1 MTEIAVLDTGSGFVQ
16 AQLERAAV
24 RPNVGSIDLYR
35 MHETDLTRYAGLIVP
50 GSADQEHLYRER
62 CIVRSFLDSGRVLVF
77 TGHLFCDWLPGAAHF
92 VPKGVDVS
100 HRIAK
105 GIHTSDAYSVRVG
118 TPHPIFDGVRPED
131 LTFNRGVRGFF
142 ARGHHPPPE
151 GAQVLLALE
160 SGEPTTYVD
169 RVSTGGG
176 TLLVHAGNDLLAYTP
191 GYVEADSTAGRVGPQ
206 LLRWMRGEFASLQ
219 AARSRR

>member
-1 MTEIAVLDTGSGFVQ
+1 MPEIAVLDTGSGFVQ

-24 RPNVGSIDLYR
+24 SRGLASIDLYR

-62 CIVRSFLDSGRVLVF
+62 RIVRSFLDSGRVLVF
-77 TGHLFCDWLPGAAHF
+77 TGHLFRDWLPGAAHF
-92 VPKGVDVS
+92 VPKGVDAA

-105 GIHTSDAYSVRVG
+105 GIHTSDAYSVRVV
-118 TPHPIFDGVRPED
+118 TPHPVFDGVRPED

-169 RVSTGGG
+169 RVSTGG
-176 TLLVHAGNDLLAYTP
+176 TLLVHSGNDLLGYAP
-191 GYVEADSTAGRVGPQ
+191 GFVAANSTAGRIGPQ
-206 LLRWMRGEFASLQ
+206 LLRWVRDEFASLQ
-219 AARSRR
+219 EARSRR